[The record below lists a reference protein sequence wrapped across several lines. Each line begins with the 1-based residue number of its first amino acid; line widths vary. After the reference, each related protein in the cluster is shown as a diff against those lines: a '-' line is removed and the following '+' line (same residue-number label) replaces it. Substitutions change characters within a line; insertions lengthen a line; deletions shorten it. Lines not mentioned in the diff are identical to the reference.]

1 MPDDQE
7 NPTDAPARTR
17 LAPDD
22 RRQQLVETAAAILG
36 SEGVEQVR
44 VPRVADEAGVSR
56 PVVYRFF
63 PNRHALILAVLED
76 FRAELESRLP
86 TSTKTPPDDL
96 FREVR
101 VFVDA
106 ACGAIEA
113 KGPGAWYL
121 MGSNGLDPELNE
133 LGEQLEAQLL
143 EPWLPSLGE
152 LTGVSPR
159 EAKIIAK
166 MVVAAARAVI
176 ELWIAGQL
184 DREEL
189 LLLLSRGISGVLTE
203 FLQ

>member
-133 LGEQLEAQLL
+133 LGE
-143 EPWLPSLGE
+143 